1 MRGRRW
7 LLALF
12 LMAGAVIGLLIGELT
27 RSVPAL
33 QWLSFGQ
40 SFGLSPENPLVLELV
55 VLRLK
60 FGLTIQLS
68 VSVILCMGAA
78 GLLYRRF
85 GKK

>member
-1 MRGRRW
+1 MKGRKW

-12 LMAGAVIGLLIGELT
+12 LMAGAVIGLLVGEMT

-33 QWLSFGQ
+33 QWLSFGRDIG
-40 SFGLSPENPLVLELV
+40 FSPENPLALELV

-60 FGLTIQLS
+60 FGLTLHLS
-68 VSVILCMGAA
+68 VSVIICMGAA

>member
-1 MRGRRW
+1 MRGRTW

-12 LMAGAVIGLLIGELT
+12 LMAGAVIGLLVGEMT
-27 RSVPAL
+27 RSLPAL
-33 QWLSFGQ
+33 RWLSFGRD
-40 SFGLSPENPLVLELV
+40 FGVSPESPLVLELV

-60 FGLTIQLS
+60 FGLTLHLS